1 MTDLAVDNDW
11 QTRVFVVIPTYNEHD
26 SLPRVVAGIV
36 ALGIPG
42 LQILIVDDNSPDGT
56 GHVADRLAA
65 EPANQLS
72 VLHRPVKAGLGSAYI
87 DGISRALDSSAQ
99 VIVQMDADLS
109 HSPSSIPVM
118 LRALHYRGS
127 GVVIGSRYV
136 YGGCIDA
143 KWPRRRRWLS
153 RNANRYLDLVLNL
166 EVRDATSGFKAWQAE
181 ALHDIDFATIRASGY
196 AFQFESTFRASRQ
209 GWELLEVPISF
220 QDRTTGRSKM
230 SGRDIS
236 ESLFAPWRLRFGR
249 PATTS
254 GHLVRVH

>member
-65 EPANQLS
+65 EAANQLS
-72 VLHRPVKAGLGSAYI
+72 VVHRRVKAGLGSAYI

-136 YGGCIDA
+136 YGGRVDA
-143 KWPRRRRWLS
+143 EWPRRRRWLS

-166 EVRDATSGFKAWQAE
+166 GVRDATSGFKAWQAE
-181 ALHDIDFATIRASGY
+181 TLDDIDFATIRASGY
-196 AFQFESTFRASRQ
+196 AFQFESTYRAARK

-220 QDRTTGRSKM
+220 RDRTTGRSKM
-230 SGRDIS
+230 SRRDIS

-249 PATTS
+249 PPTTS
-254 GHLVRVH
+254 RHLVRVH

>member
-1 MTDLAVDNDW
+1 MV
-11 QTRVFVVIPTYNEHD
+11 
-26 SLPRVVAGIV
+26 
-36 ALGIPG
+36 
-42 LQILIVDDNSPDGT
+42 
-56 GHVADRLAA
+56 
-65 EPANQLS
+65 
-72 VLHRPVKAGLGSAYI
+72 HRRVKAGLGSAYI

-143 KWPRRRRWLS
+143 EWPRRRRWLS

-166 EVRDATSGFKAWQAE
+166 GVRDATSGFKAWQAE
-181 ALHDIDFATIRASGY
+181 TLDDIDFATIRASGY
-196 AFQFESTFRASRQ
+196 AFQFESTYRAARK

-220 QDRTTGRSKM
+220 RDRTTGRSKM
-230 SGRDIS
+230 SRRDIS

-249 PATTS
+249 PPTTS
-254 GHLVRVH
+254 RHLVRVH